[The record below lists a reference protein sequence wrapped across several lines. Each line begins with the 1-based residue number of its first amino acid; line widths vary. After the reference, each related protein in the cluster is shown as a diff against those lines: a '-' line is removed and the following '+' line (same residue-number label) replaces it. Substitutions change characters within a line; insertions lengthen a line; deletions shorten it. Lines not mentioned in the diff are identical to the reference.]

1 MVGTLASGLA
11 TMSLEG
17 DAATTGASR
26 YYGTNANSVKGWH
39 PLPTRVTC

>member
-11 TMSLEG
+11 TLSLEG